1 MRTLRDRTAKKLA
14 IQQSDLLRCADREAL
29 RQKADLIKANL
40 YRIQKGDRT
49 VTVQDYYA
57 EGCPDVTIEL
67 DPRKSPQENA
77 AAQVEPVVYLQGQ
90 NIIREGE
97 RVQANQL
104 AMLEALGLLDTA
116 SYDYDIYLGALLLII
131 SVVWAVVAAVRLR
144 RRERQSAEQSPE
156 SQQRQR

>member
-1 MRTLRDRTAKKLA
+1 M
-14 IQQSDLLRCADREAL
+14 
-29 RQKADLIKANL
+29 
-40 YRIQKGDRT
+40 
-49 VTVQDYYA
+49 
-57 EGCPDVTIEL
+57 
-67 DPRKSPQENA
+67 
-77 AAQVEPVVYLQGQ
+77 YLQGQ